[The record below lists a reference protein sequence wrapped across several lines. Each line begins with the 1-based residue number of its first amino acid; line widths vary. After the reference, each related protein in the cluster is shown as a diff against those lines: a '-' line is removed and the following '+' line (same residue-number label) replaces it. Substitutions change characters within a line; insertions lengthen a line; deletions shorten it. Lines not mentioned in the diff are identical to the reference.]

1 MKKFALATLLALST
15 SAAFAGFNGNNAQVG
30 FQGGNQ
36 AQQLTVKQALSAQDG
51 SVISL
56 VGNITQQLDDDE
68 YVFTDGSDQIKVD
81 IRNRAWRGLNVGS
94 QDKIRVYG
102 RVDNDAFQRTEVEVF
117 RVEKAQ

>member
-36 AQQLTVKQALSAQDG
+36 GQQLTVKQALSAQDG

-56 VGNITQQLDDDE
+56 VGNITQQLDDEE

-81 IRNRAWRGLNVGS
+81 IRNRAWRGLNVGP

-117 RVEKAQ
+117 SVEKAQ

>member
-36 AQQLTVKQALSAQDG
+36 VQQLTVKQALSAQDG

-56 VGNITQQLDDDE
+56 VGNITQQLDGDE

-81 IRNRAWRGLNVGS
+81 IRNRAWRGLNVGP

>member
-36 AQQLTVKQALSAQDG
+36 GQQLTVKQALSAQDG

-81 IRNRAWRGLNVGS
+81 IRNRAWRGLNVGP

>member
-15 SAAFAGFNGNNAQVG
+15 SAVFASNTG
-30 FQGGNQ
+30 FQG
-36 AQQLTVKQALSAQDG
+36 QQLTVKQALSAQDG

-81 IRNRAWRGLNVGS
+81 IRNRAWRGLNVGP

>member
-36 AQQLTVKQALSAQDG
+36 VQQLTVKQALSAQDG
-51 SVISL
+51 SVVSL

-81 IRNRAWRGLNVGS
+81 IRNRAWRGLNVGP

>member
-36 AQQLTVKQALSAQDG
+36 VQQLTVKQALSAQDG
-51 SVISL
+51 SVVSL

>member
-36 AQQLTVKQALSAQDG
+36 VQQLTVKQALSAQDG